1 MKSFIAKPNEVERK
15 WYVINAEGKTL
26 GRLSTE
32 VATLLRGKHKPTYT
46 PHVDT
51 GDHVII
57 VNCEK
62 VVLTGKKLDQKMHRH
77 HSGYMGGMKETP
89 YRKFMAERPE
99 EAVYLAVK
107 GMLPHN
113 RLGRQM
119 IKKLRT
125 YAGPEHENQAQK
137 PEVYEF

>member
-15 WYVINAEGKTL
+15 WYVIDAEGKTL

-137 PEVYEF
+137 PEVYKF